1 MQQFSYFCKNVN
13 CHSVDSNLGAM
24 SSPLSQ
30 TATNLCSRPA
40 DFHSFIFVGFLG
52 FERLKSASLLADYQS
67 NKTCFQSYARWKAV
81 EY

>member
-40 DFHSFIFVGFLG
+40 DFHSFIFVG
-52 FERLKSASLLADYQS
+52 LLPYKVLLEIWDYVHFIGIR
-67 NKTCFQSYARWKAV
+67 T
-81 EY
+81 

>member
-1 MQQFSYFCKNVN
+1 
-13 CHSVDSNLGAM
+13 M
-24 SSPLSQ
+24 SIVTALTLISGLCLLPLSQ

-52 FERLKSASLLADYQS
+52 FGGLKSASLLADYQS
-67 NKTCFQSYARWKAV
+67 NKTCFQSYAHWKAV

>member
-40 DFHSFIFVGFLG
+40 DFHSFIFV
-52 FERLKSASLLADYQS
+52 LLIEIWDYMNFIKLHTWRRVYLFSCPGQL
-67 NKTCFQSYARWKAV
+67 NR
-81 EY
+81 